1 MAITLRESTPAE
13 IQSMNRLMAIHELC
27 LRAETPGS
35 LRVISKGEGVNQH
48 FRGRNAPGK
57 AAGLAHQLDGLA
69 GSEWHI
75 QTGMGW
81 TVITSNQFHR
91 LTVDELNE
99 LIGEKG

>member
-1 MAITLRESTPAE
+1 MAVTLRESTPAE
-13 IQSMNRLMAIHELC
+13 IRSMNRLMAIHELC

-35 LRVISKGEGVNQH
+35 LRVVSKGEGVNQH
-48 FRGRNAPGK
+48 FRGRNAPSK
-57 AAGLAHQLDGLA
+57 AAELAHQLDDTR
-69 GSEWHI
+69 SEWHI

-91 LTVDELNE
+91 LTADEFNE